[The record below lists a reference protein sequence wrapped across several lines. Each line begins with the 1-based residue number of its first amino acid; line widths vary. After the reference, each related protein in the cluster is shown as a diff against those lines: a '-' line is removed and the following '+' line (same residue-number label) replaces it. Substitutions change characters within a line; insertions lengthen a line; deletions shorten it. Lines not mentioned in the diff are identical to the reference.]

1 MKFMKQQ
8 VLQICRCLCANIA
21 GMYCSFLLSLN
32 KGTPDEV
39 RKISKKIKVGQNA
52 NASTGKRWDK
62 MQAHVLKEGKG
73 NSERAC
79 APKEMCQ
86 CTRSEKPSGARTAS
100 VKMPSGAS
108 LQNTGH
114 T

>member
-1 MKFMKQQ
+1 
-8 VLQICRCLCANIA
+8 
-21 GMYCSFLLSLN
+21 MYCSFLLLLDKEERRLS
-32 KGTPDEV
+32 KKD
-39 RKISKKIKVGQNA
+39 KKKIKVGQNA

-62 MQAHVLKEGKG
+62 MQVHVLKEGKG

-79 APKEMCQ
+79 APEEVCQ
-86 CTRSEKPSGARTAS
+86 CTRTEKPSGARTAS

-108 LQNTGH
+108 LQHTGH

>member
-1 MKFMKQQ
+1 
-8 VLQICRCLCANIA
+8 
-21 GMYCSFLLSLN
+21 MYCSFLLLLD
-32 KGTPDEV
+32 KGDADEV

-79 APKEMCQ
+79 APEEVCQ
-86 CTRSEKPSGARTAS
+86 CTRTEKPSGARTAS